1 MDAARAP
8 QPVVVAAGDL
18 DRRGR
23 SRPAGGRTMA
33 SHDARRGRKHS
44 RGVRDVS
51 RDHTTETAG
60 VHACVARRRRHD
72 AGDGAD
78 RRVSPGRHQHSAPAD
93 ADRVRVAGEPGWSP
107 DRMVQLHR
115 QSGEPVR
122 GEARMSEI
130 GGMRQQARLTRD
142 VVRMNLEGISHEQ
155 SLIQPKP
162 AGNCSNWVVGHLVT
176 VYNRVLP
183 LLGQTPV
190 DSAGDL
196 ARYARGSS
204 ALTRA
209 SDAVPLR
216 ELVSAWDEACVRVD
230 TGLAALPPRQ
240 LEMVVPDGPTGDPN
254 ETMRSLL
261 AVVLFHQAY
270 HAGQLGIL
278 RRIAGE
284 GGAIA

>member
-1 MDAARAP
+1 
-8 QPVVVAAGDL
+8 
-18 DRRGR
+18 
-23 SRPAGGRTMA
+23 
-33 SHDARRGRKHS
+33 
-44 RGVRDVS
+44 
-51 RDHTTETAG
+51 
-60 VHACVARRRRHD
+60 
-72 AGDGAD
+72 
-78 RRVSPGRHQHSAPAD
+78 
-93 ADRVRVAGEPGWSP
+93 
-107 DRMVQLHR
+107 
-115 QSGEPVR
+115 
-122 GEARMSEI
+122 MSEI

-190 DSAGDL
+190 ESAGDL

-209 SDAVPLR
+209 SDAVLLR

-230 TGLAALPPRQ
+230 AGLAALPPRQ
-240 LEMVVPDGPTGDPN
+240 LEMVIPDGPTGDPN
-254 ETMRSLL
+254 ETMGSLL

-284 GGAIA
+284 SGAIA

>member
-1 MDAARAP
+1 
-8 QPVVVAAGDL
+8 
-18 DRRGR
+18 
-23 SRPAGGRTMA
+23 
-33 SHDARRGRKHS
+33 
-44 RGVRDVS
+44 
-51 RDHTTETAG
+51 
-60 VHACVARRRRHD
+60 
-72 AGDGAD
+72 
-78 RRVSPGRHQHSAPAD
+78 
-93 ADRVRVAGEPGWSP
+93 
-107 DRMVQLHR
+107 
-115 QSGEPVR
+115 
-122 GEARMSEI
+122 MSEI
-130 GGMRQQARLTRD
+130 DGMRQQARLTRD

-155 SLIQPKP
+155 SLVQPKP

-209 SDAVPLR
+209 SDALPLQ

-230 TGLAALPPRQ
+230 AGLTELPPRQ
-240 LEMVVPDGPTGDPN
+240 LEMVVPDGPTGDPH